1 MGLCAAQLARFAG
14 ARVIGTVRS
23 SSDEA
28 ATKNAGAHE
37 VLVSDKELP
46 SRVRALAPHGIDH
59 IVEVAFGA
67 NIEADVE
74 LLKLDVRSRPITPLR
89 RFPSGKWYL
98 KTFVCSFWGAA
109 IPERSEIASG
119 AGSKCCA
126 WGGVAWL

>member
-1 MGLCAAQLARFAG
+1 M
-14 ARVIGTVRS
+14 IGTVRS

-74 LLKLDVRSRPITPLR
+74 LLKLDVRSRPPPLNGQSLQTVHQWQPNPCR
-89 RFPSGKWYL
+89 RILHAPRQTSPFLLLLQLVILVPYRL
-98 KTFVCSFWGAA
+98 
-109 IPERSEIASG
+109 
-119 AGSKCCA
+119 
-126 WGGVAWL
+126 LL